1 MFRLDEEHLELQA
14 SFKEFAE
21 NEIRP
26 LAKEI
31 DETERFPL
39 ESIKKMAEMGMMG
52 LPIPEEYGGLY
63 QMEEPIEM
71 ERFGRKIPIP
81 DSYEEWEPI
90 VVPNYFIDT
99 NHHMNN
105 AKYILMGEE
114 FLPEGFEVHRIRAE
128 YKKAAVLGDTIC
140 PSVAAESSCV
150 SVKLCDESGEAY
162 ANIIFE

>member
-1 MFRLDEEHLELQA
+1 MEKKLDMEYAPRKILIPKGME
-14 SFKEFAE
+14 K
-21 NEIRP
+21 
-26 LAKEI
+26 I
-31 DETERFPL
+31 DEYEV
-39 ESIKKMAEMGMMG
+39 KKHH
-52 LPIPEEYGGLY
+52 L
-63 QMEEPIEM
+63 
-71 ERFGRKIPIP
+71 
-81 DSYEEWEPI
+81 
-90 VVPNYFIDT
+90 DT
-99 NHHMNN
+99 NHHVNN